1 MRPAV
6 MCGTFLGLSL
16 AVAGAASAQTG
27 PAYVG
32 PRLPIGDLRFGTG
45 HVTAVNV
52 GPGLPL
58 YVGPVVSVGRSL
70 SDDLP
75 PEGARVRVYVVVPDL
90 RVRPSEV
97 IFEPPEVYVVPAR
110 PQPPASGD
118 DLAPGGT

>member
-6 MCGTFLGLSL
+6 MCATLLGLSL
-16 AVAGAASAQTG
+16 AGAGAASAQTG

-45 HVTAVNV
+45 HVVAVNV

-58 YVGPVVSVGRSL
+58 YVGPIVSVGRGPAE
-70 SDDLP
+70 DPP
-75 PEGARVRVYVVVPDL
+75 PEGARVRVYVVVPDI

-97 IFEPPEVYVVPAR
+97 IFEPPEVYFVPAR
-110 PQPPASGD
+110 PETPASGD
-118 DLAPGGT
+118 EVPPRRT